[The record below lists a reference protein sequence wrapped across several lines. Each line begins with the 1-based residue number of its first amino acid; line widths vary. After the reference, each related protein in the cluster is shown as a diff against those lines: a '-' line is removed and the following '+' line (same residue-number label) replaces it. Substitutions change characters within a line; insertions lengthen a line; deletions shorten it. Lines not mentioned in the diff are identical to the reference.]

1 METLLKDAR
10 YGIRSLLKQPA
21 FTAIA
26 VITLALGI
34 AGTTVIF
41 SAVNSL
47 LVKPLAFP
55 ELHRV
60 VAIWEARPS
69 QGVERNEVTMADY
82 LDWRKQNETFEQ
94 MGLYRW
100 WSANLTGVEPPERI
114 QGFLVSTN
122 FLDVTGLKPFLGR
135 AFSAEEDQPGKD
147 AVIILSYGLWQRR
160 FGGDAN
166 IVNQAVSLNGV
177 KRTIIGV
184 LPREFNYTSG
194 MEVMAVLP
202 RSPMRSA
209 REAPPPWEL
218 AG

>member
-1 METLLKDAR
+1 MEMAVMETLLKDAR

-34 AGTTVIF
+34 AGNTVIF

-82 LDWRKQNETFEQ
+82 PNWRAT
-94 MGLYRW
+94 
-100 WSANLTGVEPPERI
+100 AT
-114 QGFLVSTN
+114 
-122 FLDVTGLKPFLGR
+122 
-135 AFSAEEDQPGKD
+135 
-147 AVIILSYGLWQRR
+147 IILTMSLGVSNQMSHCRSRKRISVRSRPGWRR
-160 FGGDAN
+160 
-166 IVNQAVSLNGV
+166 
-177 KRTIIGV
+177 II
-184 LPREFNYTSG
+184 PRRIPA
-194 MEVMAVLP
+194 MA
-202 RSPMRSA
+202 
-209 REAPPPWEL
+209 
-218 AG
+218 

>member
-1 METLLKDAR
+1 METLLKDIR

-55 ELHRV
+55 DLDRV
-60 VAIWEARPS
+60 VAIWEARPN
-69 QGVERNEVTMADY
+69 QGVVRNEVTMADY
-82 LDWRKQNETFEQ
+82 LDWRKQNQTFQQ

-114 QGFLVSTN
+114 QGFLVAT
-122 FLDVTGLKPFLGR
+122 
-135 AFSAEEDQPGKD
+135 
-147 AVIILSYGLWQRR
+147 ILL
-160 FGGDAN
+160 
-166 IVNQAVSLNGV
+166 
-177 KRTIIGV
+177 V
-184 LPREFNYTSG
+184 LT
-194 MEVMAVLP
+194 
-202 RSPMRSA
+202 
-209 REAPPPWEL
+209 
-218 AG
+218 